1 MSWACPLLAHGYGSV
16 RPISQGPSGS
26 FLSSSVSMLAQAYST
41 CFPLLVTISTHCKFI
56 YLFILFHFS
65 LSQSLSP
72 LIFSQKLVRI
82 GYHVGGWEWG
92 FLFCFSVGKRTTLF
106 PTPPP
111 PTHPPLSFFFWV
123 VNNVFILSKKKCFSF
138 FFILIKK

>member
-56 YLFILFHFS
+56 YLFILFDFS
-65 LSQSLSP
+65 LNQSLSP

-92 FLFCFSVGKRTTLF
+92 LLFCFSVGKRTTLF
-106 PTPPP
+106 PTNPPP
-111 PTHPPLSFFFWV
+111 PPPSF
-123 VNNVFILSKKKCFSF
+123 LFSF
-138 FFILIKK
+138 FFLGL